1 MMTPRVEDNS
11 IQQLINFQ
19 AYLKRVMHR
28 DIIKKSFYLRKIKIK
43 PAGF

>member
-1 MMTPRVEDNS
+1 MTPRVEDNS

-28 DIIKKSFYLRKIKIK
+28 DIIKSFYLRKIK